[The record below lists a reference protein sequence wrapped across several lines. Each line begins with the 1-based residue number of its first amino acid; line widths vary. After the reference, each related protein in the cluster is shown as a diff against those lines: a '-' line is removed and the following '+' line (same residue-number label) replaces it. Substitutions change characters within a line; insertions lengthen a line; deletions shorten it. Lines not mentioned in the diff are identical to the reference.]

1 MDKDIKKLIKAAQDA
16 GYDVRVTKR
25 GHITIGRDGRR
36 ITTLPGTPSDRPD
49 DAIELYR
56 RSLANALAPLRRDG
70 FQWPPRR

>member
-36 ITTLPGTPSDRPD
+36 ITTLPGPPSD
-49 DAIELYR
+49 R

>member
-1 MDKDIKKLIKAAQDA
+1 MDKDLKKLIKAAQAA

-36 ITTLPGTPSDRPD
+36 ITTLPGTPSDR
-49 DAIELYR
+49 
-56 RSLANALAPLRRDG
+56 RSMANALAPLRRDG